1 MTAEEPRMPATSTPS
16 GSQPA
21 ILVIEDQEP
30 NRRVVEALLSNSGFD
45 VVAAASGAEGLA
57 RLADGLP
64 DCVLLD
70 MRMPGMDGF
79 AVLEQLR
86 ANPETRHLPVVFLT
100 AETDR
105 EVLVRAFE
113 AGAVDYI
120 TKPFVAEELLARV
133 RTHVELKQSRDALSR
148 LAMEKQQVAEIVAH
162 DLRNYFANISFAA
175 EMLLDDDTA
184 PLEKRRRLADS
195 IRASTTSGML
205 FLQAFLEQQ
214 SDQQRGL
221 VVDPLPV
228 RQLLHEAIDL
238 LQRAADEKKIVLSM
252 HQAETLVVC
261 GQRASVTH
269 ILTNLLSNA
278 IKYSPAAS
286 TITIGAARHGDRAR
300 LQVQDR
306 GPGITPRDQERLFQR
321 YVRLSTTPTQ
331 GESSTG
337 LGLSLAKHKARAMGG
352 DLWYDPR
359 PGGGSVFTLEL
370 PLA

>member
-1 MTAEEPRMPATSTPS
+1 MPSRPRPLP
-16 GSQPA
+16 GSQPL
-21 ILVIEDQEP
+21 ILVVDDQEP
-30 NRRVVEALLSNSGFD
+30 NLRVVGALLTRAGFD
-45 VVAAASGAEGLA
+45 VVPALSGPEALE
-57 RLADGLP
+57 RLSSNPP

-86 ANPETRHLPVVFLT
+86 ADAATRHLPVVFLT

-120 TKPFVAEELLARV
+120 TKPFVAEELMARV
-133 RTHVELKQSRDALSR
+133 RTHVELKQSRDALAR
-148 LAMEKQQVAEIVAH
+148 LAAEKQQVAEIVAH

-175 EMLLDDDTA
+175 EMLLDDAQA
-184 PLEKRRRLADS
+184 PLEKRKRLAES
-195 IRASTTSGML
+195 IRASTSSGLL

-214 SDQQRGL
+214 SQQQHGIA
-221 VVDPLPV
+221 VEPLPCK
-228 RQLLHEAIDL
+228 QLLHEAIDL
-238 LQRAADEKKIVLSM
+238 LQRAADEKKITLSL
-252 HQAETLVVC
+252 HLGETLVVC
-261 GQRASVTH
+261 GQRAAVAH

-278 IKYSPAAS
+278 IKYSPAGSVVNLSAS
-286 TITIGAARHGDRAR
+286 RQADRAR
-300 LQVQDR
+300 VQVADR
-306 GPGITPRDQERLFQR
+306 GPGISPRDQERLFQR
-321 YVRLSTTPTQ
+321 YVRLSPTPTQ

>member
-1 MTAEEPRMPATSTPS
+1 MPDRP
-16 GSQPA
+16 QPLPGNQPL
-21 ILVIEDQEP
+21 ILVVDDQEP
-30 NRRVVEALLSNSGFD
+30 NLRVVGALLTRAGFD
-45 VVAAASGAEGLA
+45 VVPAMSGPEALERLQASP
-57 RLADGLP
+57 P

-79 AVLEQLR
+79 AVLEKLR
-86 ANPETRHLPVVFLT
+86 ADPETRHLPVVFLT

-133 RTHVELKQSRDALSR
+133 RTHVELKQSRDALAR
-148 LAMEKQQVAEIVAH
+148 LAAEKQQVAEIVAH

-175 EMLLDDDTA
+175 EMLLDDTSA
-184 PLEKRRRLADS
+184 PLEKRKRLAES
-195 IRASTTSGML
+195 IRASTASGLL

-214 SDQQRGL
+214 SQQQRGL
-221 VVDPLPV
+221 AVEPLPV

-238 LQRAADEKKIVLSM
+238 LQRAADEKNITLSM
-252 HQAETLVVC
+252 HQSETLVVW
-261 GQRASVTH
+261 GQRASVSH

-278 IKYSPAAS
+278 IKYSPPGSIVSIVAGKHAD
-286 TITIGAARHGDRAR
+286 HAR

-306 GPGITPRDQERLFQR
+306 GPGISPRDQERLFQR
-321 YVRLSTTPTQ
+321 YVRLSPTPTQ

-359 PGGGSVFTLEL
+359 QGGGSTFTLEL